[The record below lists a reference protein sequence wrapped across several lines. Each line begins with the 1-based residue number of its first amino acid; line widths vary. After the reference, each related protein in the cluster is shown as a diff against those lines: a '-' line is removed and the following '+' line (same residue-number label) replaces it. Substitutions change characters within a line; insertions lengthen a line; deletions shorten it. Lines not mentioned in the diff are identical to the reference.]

1 MFGYFLHFFFIFLL
15 IFYSNF
21 VIINFPFIN
30 YTERVFSIKINLNYN
45 YHFCFSFIFTIT
57 TIIVWLIGII
67 LLCSDFSII
76 FVAELS
82 SINQPVFYKLSA
94 FWSNNEGSLLLWYIL
109 QVGAYF
115 VFINYIINKSLVLL
129 KTYLFNNIYFTLL
142 FLSFSSLLLSLLLLN
157 FNFFLEF
164 NVLEGKELN
173 FILQDINITIH
184 PPLIYASY
192 VCYSIIFSV
201 CLVILISKHRFYV
214 IYVVRFL
221 NLLSWF
227 ILTFSILLGSRWAY
241 TELGWGGFWF
251 WDPVEIISLL
261 PWLLGLAFI
270 HNLLINLRFR
280 TIYLETL
287 IFGICIYL
295 FVILGTMLVRSGLLQ
310 SVHSFVISPNLFGIL
325 IFFFGLFIIIFLIT
339 LFKKYRYFIQVT
351 QFSNRFNFVYYMYL
365 ILILYFFYLI
375 LILFFPIL
383 SKHYMND
390 IILFSYD
397 FFNEIIVIFL
407 GPFIIVFLIFSLK
420 SQKLI
425 FFFFGIIIF
434 FICEPI
440 FHFGFLLNYHFFL
453 YLSICSLILLIISR
467 FSFIIYHMG
476 FFFAIFSLLLII
488 IYSEEFVVNFLV
500 GDSLLINDNFI
511 IFRDLNQLW
520 TSNYLST
527 YANFLVINHN
537 TDTILYDNINN
548 TLFSE
553 KRFYFYQSLINSKS
567 IIYSNIFQDFYI
579 LLGDG
584 NFENGWYVRILS
596 IPFISWFWFGSIIIM
611 FGTIFSLLR
620 CSFNI
625 K

>member
-1 MFGYFLHFFFIFLL
+1 LL
-15 IFYSNF
+15 VFYSNF
-21 VIINFPFIN
+21 IVINSSFIN
-30 YTERVFSIKINLNYN
+30 YTRHVSSILINYT
-45 YHFCFSFIFTIT
+45 YYFYFSFIFIIT

-67 LLCSDFSII
+67 LLYSDFSIV

-94 FWSNNEGSLLLWYIL
+94 FWSNNEGSLLVWYIL
-109 QVGAYF
+109 QVGIYF
-115 VFINYIINKSLVLL
+115 IFINYIINKSLVLL
-129 KTYLFNNIYFTLL
+129 KTCLFNNIYFTLL
-142 FLSFSSLLLSLLLLN
+142 FLSFFSLLLSSLLLN
-157 FNFFLEF
+157 FGFFLEF

-173 FILQDINITIH
+173 FILQDINIIIH
-184 PPLIYASY
+184 PPLIYTSY
-192 VCYSIIFSV
+192 VCYSVVFSI
-201 CLVILISKHRFYV
+201 CLVILISKHQFYV
-214 IYVVRFL
+214 IYIVRFL
-221 NLLSWF
+221 NLLSWS

-287 IFGICIYL
+287 IFGTCIYI
-295 FVILGTMLVRSGLLQ
+295 FVILGTILVRSGLLQ
-310 SVHSFVISPNLFGIL
+310 SVHSFVISSNLLVVF
-325 IFFFGLFIIIFLIT
+325 IFFFGLFIIILFVT
-339 LFKKYRYFIQVT
+339 LFKKYRYFT
-351 QFSNRFNFVYYMYL
+351 QIMQFNSRFDFVYYIYL
-365 ILILYFFYLI
+365 IVTLYFFYLM
-375 LILFFPIL
+375 LMLFFPIL
-383 SKHYMND
+383 SKCYVND
-390 IILFSYD
+390 IILFSYN
-397 FFNEIIVIFL
+397 FFNEVMIIFL
-407 GPFIIVFLIFSLK
+407 GPFVIVFLMFSLK

-434 FICEPI
+434 FICKPI
-440 FHFGFLLNYHFFL
+440 FYSNFFLNYHFFL
-453 YLSICSLILLIISR
+453 CLSICCLILLIINK

-488 IYSEEFVVNFLV
+488 IYSEELVVNFLV
-500 GDSLLINDNFI
+500 GHSLLINNNFI

-520 TSNYLST
+520 ASNYLST
-527 YANFLVINHN
+527 YANLLVINCN
-537 TDTILYDNINN
+537 TNIISYDNINN
-548 TLFSE
+548 ILFSE
-553 KRFYFYQSLINSKS
+553 KRFYFYQSLMNNKS

-584 NFENGWYVRILS
+584 NFGNGWYVRILS
-596 IPFISWFWFGSIIIM
+596 IPFISWFWFGGIIIM

-620 CSFNI
+620 CSLNI